1 MTNNDLDKILE
12 MKMTNLKPTDLDDD
26 DDESESESDDDVSPE
41 EANIKLKELTKELK
55 KVLQQS
61 SEYDG
66 VNLNEDF
73 EEDDNE
79 NIPLPP
85 SDIETEM
92 DRELES
98 ISDHSD
104 IYSDSNAKD
113 MNMIENLL
121 KSMEAQDGM
130 SGPAS
135 NLLSMLYE
143 NVEKKNKP
151 YKNKK

>member
-1 MTNNDLDKILE
+1 MTENDLDKVLK

-26 DDESESESDDDVSPE
+26 DESEEDDDDADTPE
-41 EANIKLKELTKELK
+41 EAHIKLKELTKELK
-55 KVLQQS
+55 KLLQQS

-66 VNLNEDF
+66 VNIDEQF
-73 EEDDNE
+73 EENE
-79 NIPLPP
+79 NIPIPP
-85 SDIETEM
+85 SNIEKEM
-92 DRELES
+92 DRELAS

-104 IYSDSNAKD
+104 IYNDPNAKD
-113 MNMIENLL
+113 LNMIENLL

-143 NVEKKNKP
+143 NVENKHKHS
-151 YKNKK
+151 KNKK